1 MAFIRA
7 LYLTSQVESVL
18 VNFQLIILLYK
29 LSKDMS
35 Y

>member
-1 MAFIRA
+1 MAFMRA